1 MTDKGRPIAV
11 GIDFGGTSVKIGV
24 CEGGRVLETLAPI
37 VTVDH
42 RGPDAL
48 IEAMAENVRELR
60 QRYPAVSAV
69 GCGVPGLV
77 DFNSGLVHEVT
88 NVAGWL
94 NVPFRER
101 LEEKTGLPAAV
112 DNDANCMAYA
122 EWRYGAGRG
131 FPNIVAVTLGTGIG
145 GALIIDGCLYR
156 GAQFG
161 AGEIGQMS
169 IAYNGKSGFYGNLG
183 AIETYMGHQQI
194 TEHAVRRYAEAGQSK
209 SANACSPKQLSEWA
223 GQGDPVATGVWN
235 EVAEWLGT
243 ALGSIIWLLNP
254 DAIIVGGGVAQ
265 SGELLFKPLAEKV
278 KSMVSPV
285 LWENL
290 KLLPAHFGNEAG
302 IIGSAAQALDMAVG
316 VEQRGD

>member
-1 MTDKGRPIAV
+1 MTQKGRLIAV

-37 VTVDH
+37 VTAAH
-42 RGPDAL
+42 PGPGAL
-48 IEAMAENVRELR
+48 IDAMAANVRALR
-60 QRYPAVSAV
+60 ERYPTLSAV

-88 NVAGWL
+88 NVPGWVE
-94 NVPFRER
+94 VPFRTL
-101 LEEKTGLPAAV
+101 LEEKTGLPSAV

-145 GALIIDGCLYR
+145 GALIIDGRLYR

-169 IAYNGKSGFYGNLG
+169 IAYAGKSGFYGNLG

-194 TEHAVRRYAEAGQSK
+194 TEHAVRRYAEAGHPK
-209 SANACSPKQLSEWA
+209 SPGACSPKQLSDLA
-223 GQGDPVATGVWN
+223 RGGDRIATGVWN
-235 EVAEWLGT
+235 DVAAWLGT
-243 ALGSIIWLLNP
+243 ALGSIVWLLNP

-265 SGELLFKPLAEKV
+265 AGDLLFNPLAEKV
-278 KSMVSPV
+278 RSMVSPV
-285 LWENL
+285 LWQNL

-302 IIGSAAQALDMAVG
+302 IIGSAAQALDGAVG
-316 VEQRGD
+316 ANRV